1 MVNLKVCKKKY
12 LSWASLVMPI
22 SDPRDRSFYPHHT
35 PMKDTYI
42 LTYETEFVSIF
53 SGTGKFCLA
62 HGLRQL
68 TRDTKS
74 DVSCLQTFFTRR
86 NEKRRM
92 RFGVGRHTT
101 LIVNFSLSIFDF
113 SEKM

>member
-1 MVNLKVCKKKY
+1 
-12 LSWASLVMPI
+12 MPI